1 MKITI
6 TSKEV
11 INTPND
17 QELGALV
24 RQKFWLAKSNQD
36 ENLVLVSKD
45 SGEVTSIEELMFKCS
60 ICEGNTGDVDYEYL
74 VGTDH
79 LACVLTKEAQ
89 QKNEFDKCVICGK
102 ESPYKASTHIDLRD
116 GYVEGAGQGCFQPLF
131 CNK

>member
-6 TSKEV
+6 TSQEV
-11 INTPND
+11 LNTPND

-24 RQKFWLAKSNQD
+24 RQKFWFEKSNQD
-36 ENLVLVSKD
+36 EHMIIVSND
-45 SGEVTSIEELMFKCS
+45 SGEVMDIKDLMFKCS
-60 ICEGNTGDVDYEYL
+60 ICGKDTGDVEYDYL

-79 LACVLTKEAQ
+79 LSCVLTKEAL
-89 QKNEFDKCVICGK
+89 QKNEFDKCIICSK
-102 ESPYKASTHIDLRD
+102 ESPYKASTHIDFRD